1 MTILH
6 YIPSIDRSWGGVSTY
21 MQLLSEGL
29 GQLVD
34 LHIVTHHSE
43 NELDIPYSKI
53 HYIPRNWIFPRCNKT
68 KKQFIDILNQV
79 KPDIVHSNGCWE
91 PICAYSVIWAKEQG
105 YPVVLSPHG
114 MLEPWILNRHYWT
127 KKVPA
132 LFLYQKE
139 AIRKAD
145 LLHTTADSEQHNIIK
160 LGWNVHTTI
169 IGNCVDVK
177 SITIKNDWKRKKNIL
192 FLSRVHPKK
201 GIDFL
206 IEAVSEIKDKLAGY
220 KVLIAGE
227 SFMDYIDT
235 LKTLA
240 EKKHVSDYI
249 EFMGGVYGDDKWDLY
264 KKADLFVLPTHS
276 ENFGIVVAEALAT
289 GVPVITTKGTPWK
302 ELLEYNCGW
311 YIDIGKKP
319 LVEALKQFTELSDNE
334 LVTMGL
340 NGRKLIERK
349 FSCETIASQF
359 VEMYKSLLHG
369 I

>member
-1 MTILH
+1 M
-6 YIPSIDRSWGGVSTY
+6 
-21 MQLLSEGL
+21 
-29 GQLVD
+29 
-34 LHIVTHHSE
+34 
-43 NELDIPYSKI
+43 
-53 HYIPRNWIFPRCNKT
+53 
-68 KKQFIDILNQV
+68 
-79 KPDIVHSNGCWE
+79 
-91 PICAYSVIWAKEQG
+91 
-105 YPVVLSPHG
+105 
-114 MLEPWILNRHYWT
+114 
-127 KKVPA
+127 
-132 LFLYQKE
+132 
-139 AIRKAD
+139 
-145 LLHTTADSEQHNIIK
+145 
-160 LGWNVHTTI
+160 
-169 IGNCVDVK
+169 
-177 SITIKNDWKRKKNIL
+177 
-192 FLSRVHPKK
+192 
-201 GIDFL
+201 
-206 IEAVSEIKDKLAGY
+206 
-220 KVLIAGE
+220 
-227 SFMDYIDT
+227 
-235 LKTLA
+235 
-240 EKKHVSDYI
+240 SDYI